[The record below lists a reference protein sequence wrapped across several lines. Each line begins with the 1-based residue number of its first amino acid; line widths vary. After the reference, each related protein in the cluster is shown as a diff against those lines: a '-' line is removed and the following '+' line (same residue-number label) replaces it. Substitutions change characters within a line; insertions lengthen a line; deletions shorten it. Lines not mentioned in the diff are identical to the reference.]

1 MNRQLLIEDAVK
13 KINKLPDVKL
23 QEINDFV
30 DFLLRKID
38 DKIILENIQDITS
51 KSNSYN
57 FLNEEE
63 ELYDESDLKEKF

>member
-38 DKIILENIQDITS
+38 DKIILENIQELTS
-51 KSNSYN
+51 KSNN
-57 FLNEEE
+57 FLNDEED
-63 ELYDESDLKEKF
+63 LYDESDLKEKF